1 MNKIKDTFLIQDLE
15 TLSGIKAHTIRI
27 WEKRYAILN
36 PDRLNRNIRRYSLAD
51 LQKLLNLSVLY
62 KNGFKISKLS
72 KLPKDELLESAREI
86 GLKSIESNYHL
97 NEIVFAMYSFDS
109 LSFEKIYSE
118 LIEKMSFDNMFVNIF
133 MPLMHRLGVLWQTDA
148 IKPIHEHFLSN
159 LIIGKIS
166 LNTANIN
173 VSNESGDKTYI
184 LFLPEGEMH
193 NFGLLFLNYCLKIR
207 GKNTIYLGGSIPFS
221 NLEILKQKFSNV
233 DWICSFVLNRTQE
246 DKKVF
251 LNKYSSFLRE
261 QKGQGFVVGWI
272 WDDFELVKSFTNVNF
287 CSSFKE
293 LPYFD

>member
-148 IKPIHEHFLSN
+148 F
-159 LIIGKIS
+159 
-166 LNTANIN
+166 
-173 VSNESGDKTYI
+173 
-184 LFLPEGEMH
+184 
-193 NFGLLFLNYCLKIR
+193 
-207 GKNTIYLGGSIPFS
+207 
-221 NLEILKQKFSNV
+221 KFNH
-233 DWICSFVLNRTQE
+233 R
-246 DKKVF
+246 
-251 LNKYSSFLRE
+251 
-261 QKGQGFVVGWI
+261 
-272 WDDFELVKSFTNVNF
+272 
-287 CSSFKE
+287 
-293 LPYFD
+293 